1 VAALHHV
8 ATPNVSHDHQTRERP
23 CDRCHS
29 RDSLAVIRASIALE
43 HCDLL
48 ILLEQELIALAG
60 PEDVKIN
67 GPRHSMLIAVHDG
80 DMRTRAFRT
89 STAQERT
96 TMTEPIS
103 IPMLDRRE
111 LLLGASAAGAVAGF
125 LAVTDAALGQS
136 RAAEANWEEAIKK
149 VLGDAKPVD
158 GKLLLELPEIA
169 ENGNTVPF
177 AVSVDSPMTD
187 QDYVRA
193 VHVFSTGN
201 PQPAIA
207 TFHFTS
213 ASGKASVA
221 SRMRLAKTQDVV
233 GIAELSDGRFIM
245 AKRTVKVT
253 IGGCG
258 G

>member
-1 VAALHHV
+1 
-8 ATPNVSHDHQTRERP
+8 
-23 CDRCHS
+23 
-29 RDSLAVIRASIALE
+29 VIRASIAIE

-48 ILLEQELIALAG
+48 ILLEQELIALCG
-60 PEDVKIN
+60 LEDVKIN
-67 GPRHSMLIAVHDG
+67 GQRHSMPFAVHDG
-80 DMRTRAFRT
+80 GMHTRAFRT
-89 STAQERT
+89 AMAQERT

-103 IPMLDRRE
+103 IQTLDRRK
-111 LLLGASAAGAVAGF
+111 LLLGASAATAVTAF
-125 LAVTDAALGQS
+125 LGLTDAALAQS
-136 RAAEANWEEAIKK
+136 RPAEGGWEEAIRK
-149 VLGDAKPVD
+149 VLGDARPVD
-158 GKLLLELPEIA
+158 GKLILDLPEIA

-187 QDYVRA
+187 LDYVKV

-207 TFHFTS
+207 TFHFTP

-221 SRMRLAKTQDVV
+221 SRMRLARTQDVL

-245 AKRTVKVT
+245 AKRAVKVT